1 MDLMLETEAKRQGLD
16 LHDLRGEPERRQSV
30 RRPGRRRWRWLIAS
44 IAVLVAGGI
53 VAWGVM
59 DRQNNLSR
67 LTALANQQALPKVAL
82 VSPEPG
88 PKTRELTLPGNVEP
102 WYQARIY
109 AQVSGYVT
117 AWYKDY
123 GAPVRKGE
131 LLATIST
138 PELDQQLQQ
147 ARAQLEV
154 AQQNYALAKAIAERW
169 QKLRGTGA
177 VSQEEV
183 DVKTRDAGAEEG
195 TVQAAKS
202 NVDRYVAKEAFKQV
216 VAPFAGVVTAR
227 DTDVGN
233 YVEAT
238 GGNAERGVTREL
250 FTVADIDK
258 LRIYVSVPQDYS
270 EYLEPGLTATMTLP
284 QFPGRAF
291 DAKLVTTAQ
300 SFNMTSRTVLVELTL
315 DNPEHKVWPG
325 AYAEV
330 QLELPTQPSVLIIP
344 EQSLLFRANGLQVAL
359 VKDGMVHLQNVKLGL
374 NLGQKVQV
382 IEGLTPSDRLIANP
396 SEGLLDDQ
404 PVQVVDAPLQNSGL
418 SDKLDGSGE
427 PISEE

>member
-1 MDLMLETEAKRQGLD
+1 MDQTRKTEAKRQADG
-16 LHDLRGEPERRQSV
+16 RQSV
-30 RRPGRRRWRWLIAS
+30 RQPGKRRRRWLIAG
-44 IAVLVAGGI
+44 IASLVAGGV

-59 DRQNNLSR
+59 DRENNLSQ
-67 LTALANQQALPKVAL
+67 LTISANQQALPKVAL

-88 PKTRELTLPGNVEP
+88 PKTRELTLPGNAQP
-102 WYQARIY
+102 WYEARIY

-138 PELDQQLQQ
+138 PDLDQQLEQ
-147 ARAQLEV
+147 ARAQLQV
-154 AQQNYALAKAIAERW
+154 AKQKYALAQVTAERW
-169 QKLRGTGA
+169 QSVRSTGA
-177 VSQEEV
+177 VSQETLDEKV
-183 DVKTRDAGAEEG
+183 ADAKAEEAA
-195 TVQAAKS
+195 VQAAKY
-202 NVDRYVAKEAFKQV
+202 NVAGYEAKKAFKQV
-216 VAPFAGVVTAR
+216 VAPFDGIVTAR
-227 DTDVGN
+227 YTDVGN

-238 GGNAERGVTREL
+238 GGNAESGVTREL

-258 LRIYVSVPQDYS
+258 LRIYMSVPQDYA
-270 EYLEPGLTATMTLP
+270 EYVKPGLTATMTLP
-284 QFPGRAF
+284 QFPGQTF
-291 DAKLVTTAQ
+291 HVDLVTTAH
-300 SFNMTSRTVLVELTL
+300 SFNMTSRTVLVELTM

-325 AYAEV
+325 SYAEV
-330 QLELPTQPSVLIIP
+330 QLELPTQPGVLIVP

-359 VKDGMVHLQNVKLGL
+359 VKDGIVHLQNVKLGL